1 MLNRSVSTIS
11 DEIKYNNVNGVYN
24 PQKAQHKATVR
35 RQKSSFQGKKITAHP
50 ELRNFVDKH
59 LLDGQ
64 TPEAISGRIKH
75 HKKTL
80 PNVSKD
86 SIYRYLKS
94 PYGKNIGFK
103 LKNRKPKKK
112 SRKVTQIQDRIF
124 IDKRPKFIEKRLRV
138 GDAEADFIVSG
149 KTGKGILL
157 TVTCRKLRVSFL
169 EIIHDVSI
177 DKVHLAFMKIKKR
190 FPELKTLTLD
200 NDILFVMHKDLEKL
214 LKVKIYFCHPYHSWE
229 KGSIEN
235 LNGFIRKY
243 IPKGDDLS
251 LYDKSEIKTIERRTN
266 NRFMKCLTFSTPRE
280 LLKQH
285 RQRKQKNNSS

>member
-1 MLNRSVSTIS
+1 MNRSVSTIS
-11 DEIKYNNVNGVYN
+11 DEIKRNSVKGRYD
-24 PQKAQHKATVR
+24 PKKAQHKTIVR
-35 RQKSSFQGKKITAHP
+35 REKSSFQGKKIVANP
-50 ELRNFVDKH
+50 ELRKFVDQH
-59 LLDGQ
+59 LQGGQ
-64 TPEAISGRIKH
+64 TAEALSGRIKH
-75 HKKTL
+75 HENNL
-80 PNVSKD
+80 PNISKD

-94 PYGKNIGFK
+94 SYGKNIGFK
-103 LKNRKPKKK
+103 IKKRKQKKR
-112 SRKVTQIQDRIF
+112 SRKVTQLQDRIF
-124 IDKRPKFIEKRLRV
+124 IDKRPKFIEKRLRI

-169 EIIHDVSI
+169 EIIHNVSI
-177 DKVHLAFMKIKKR
+177 KEVHLAFMKIKKR

-243 IPKGDDLS
+243 IPKSDNLS
-251 LYDKSEIKTIERRTN
+251 LYDRSEIKTIERRAN
-266 NRFMKCLTFSTPRE
+266 NRFMKCLTFSTPNE
-280 LLKQH
+280 LLIQH
-285 RQRKQKNNSS
+285 RRRKQKNNFQ